1 MNSYDV
7 VIIGGGVIGTC
18 TAYYLSSKGVKVAV
32 VEKNDIASGTSGKC
46 DGNILINDKKPGFD
60 TLMAY
65 KSQQLFKEL
74 EKEIEY
80 NFDYSQRG
88 SLYIIESEDEWDVA
102 REYVDQQVEDGYSM
116 RMLSKKEIHEQE
128 PYLAVDI
135 IGGIEIDC
143 DAAINPMLLA
153 YGLAVEAEK
162 SGADFY
168 NHNKV
173 EDIILS
179 KEGSVEAVITDKEKL
194 YTDNIINCAG
204 VWAPEIGKM
213 VGIDIPIKPRQG
225 QILVSEKTFPVGKRK
240 IVEFG
245 YMMAKFGDENYNRD
259 VSPEL
264 EELGIAFVFEPTLEN
279 NFLIGSSRAFV
290 GFDTD
295 ISFEVMRGLAKRA
308 VRFFPVMENIN
319 VIRAYAGLRPYVP
332 DHFPIVSDVKEVPGF
347 YIVAGHEGDGI
358 GLSPI
363 TAKLITQMI
372 CKDTLSIDVEKLSFS
387 RFSNNQNY

>member
-18 TAYYLSSKGVKVAV
+18 TAYYLSREGVKVAV
-32 VEKNDIASGTSGKC
+32 VEKNDIASGTSGRC
-46 DGNILINDKKPGFD
+46 DGNILIHDKKPGFD

-65 KSQQLFKEL
+65 KSQQLFKEI
-74 EKEIEY
+74 EKDIEY

-102 REYVDQQVEDGYSM
+102 REYVDQQVEDGYPM

-128 PYLAVDI
+128 PYLADDI

-153 YGLAVEAEK
+153 YGLAVKAEK
-162 SGADFY
+162 YGADFY

-173 EDIILS
+173 EDIMLS
-179 KEGSVEAVITDKEKL
+179 KEGSVEAVLTDKEKL

-245 YMMAKFGDENYNRD
+245 YMMAKFGDENYSRD

-332 DHFPIVSDVKEVPGF
+332 DHFPIVSGVEEVPGF
-347 YIVAGHEGDGI
+347 YIAAGHEGDGI

-363 TAKLITQMI
+363 TARLITQ
-372 CKDTLSIDVEKLSFS
+372 KVLNKEPEIDAERLSFA
-387 RFSNNQNY
+387 RFN

>member
-204 VWAPEIGKM
+204 VWAPEIGEM

-225 QILVSEKTFPVGKRK
+225 QILVAEKTFPVGKRK

-245 YMMAKFGDENYNRD
+245 YMMAKFGDENYKRD
-259 VSPEL
+259 VDPKL
-264 EELGIAFVFEPTLEN
+264 DELGIAFVFEPTQAN
-279 NFLIGSSRAFV
+279 NFLIGSSRNFC
-290 GFDTD
+290 GFDTSVSID
-295 ISFEVMRGLAKRA
+295 VMRGLAQRA
-308 VRFFPVMENIN
+308 VRFFPIMKDIN
-319 VIRAYAGLRPYVP
+319 VTRAYAGLRPYVP
-332 DHFPIVSDVKEVPGF
+332 DHFPIVSEVAEITGF
-347 YIVAGHEGDGI
+347 YIAAGHEGDGI
-358 GLSPI
+358 GLAPI
-363 TAKLITQMI
+363 TGKIIENMITGL
-372 CKDTLSIDVEKLSFS
+372 DLNLPVDFDLSFE
-387 RFSNNQNY
+387 R